1 MPYLG
6 RVSTMIWG
14 LLSVKSVSSVVENNL
29 GVLRTSLL
37 ILESPLIWG
46 DGNMEK
52 VREVRKGAFFR

>member
-46 DGNMEK
+46 DGNMEE
-52 VREVRKGAFFR
+52 VREVQKGAG